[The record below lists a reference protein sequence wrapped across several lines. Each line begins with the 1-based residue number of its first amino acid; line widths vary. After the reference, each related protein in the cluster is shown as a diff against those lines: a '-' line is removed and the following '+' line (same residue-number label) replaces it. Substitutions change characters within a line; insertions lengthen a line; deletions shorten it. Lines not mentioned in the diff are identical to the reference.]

1 MSSAFTVPLTPTTDF
16 VLPPYPVHR
25 FSVED
30 YFKLVDAGVLGED
43 DNCELLEG
51 WIVPKMGKK
60 PLHDGTIDIVA
71 GVLGEIL
78 PSGWFPRVQNVLQTA
93 TSAPEP
99 DFAVARG
106 VRSSFTER
114 HPQGNDVGLVI
125 EVADSTVQID
135 RRKALIYAA
144 ADVPRYWI
152 INLPERCLEVY
163 ENPQPVNEG
172 VRYAPPRILHSSDEV
187 ELVLDD
193 QHVARISVAKLLPTG

>member
-1 MSSAFTVPLTPTTDF
+1 MTNPDA
-16 VLPPYPVHR
+16 VLPPYPVRR

-30 YFKLVDAGVLGED
+30 YFKLIDAGVLGED

-60 PLHDGTIDIVA
+60 PLHDGTIDIVL

-78 PSGWFPRVQNVLQTA
+78 PTGWFPRVQNVLQTP

-106 VRSSFTER
+106 KRGSFTGR

-125 EVADSTVQID
+125 EVADSTLHID

-144 ADVPRYWI
+144 AGVPRYWI
-152 INLPERCLEVY
+152 INLPDRCVEVY
-163 ENPQPVNEG
+163 ESPQLDGEVI
-172 VRYAPPRILHSSDEV
+172 RYAAPRIFRGDDEL
-187 ELVLDD
+187 ELVLDG
-193 QHVARISVAKLLPTG
+193 QHVARINCAQLLPAG